1 MKISEIRKLLSAR
14 PFKPI
19 VFRLGNGE
27 KQLITDPQ
35 FLVTATKII
44 VVDRKGL
51 PVFLTPKSI
60 ISIEP
65 QHKSIRRR
73 SKRTAPRR

>member
-1 MKISEIRKLLSAR
+1 MKISEIRKRLNTR

-19 VFRLGNGE
+19 FFRLGNGK
-27 KQLITDPQ
+27 KQLVTDPQ
-35 FLVTATKII
+35 FLVTATNLI
-44 VVDRKGL
+44 VVDKKGY

-65 QHKSIRRR
+65 QRSPVRRR
-73 SKRTAPRR
+73 SKRVASRR

>member
-1 MKISEIRKLLSAR
+1 MDIEIIRKKLNER

-19 VFRLGNGE
+19 VFRLDNGE

-35 FLVTATKII
+35 FLFTATKLI
-44 VVDRKGL
+44 VVDKKGL

-65 QHKSIRRR
+65 QRKAVRRR
-73 SKRTAPRR
+73 SKRIASQH